1 MLLKFVT
8 GCVLVAFGMI
18 GYGLGGDMAETPD
31 QFRARVAARYAQI
44 HETTEAA
51 GYNYSRY
58 TDTKVPTVSI
68 FDLDDY
74 YGSPF

>member
-1 MLLKFVT
+1 MLFKFV
-8 GCVLVAFGMI
+8 VVVALTALSYGI
-18 GYGLGGDMAETPD
+18 GKDMAETPD
-31 QFRARVAARYAQI
+31 QFRARVSARHAQI